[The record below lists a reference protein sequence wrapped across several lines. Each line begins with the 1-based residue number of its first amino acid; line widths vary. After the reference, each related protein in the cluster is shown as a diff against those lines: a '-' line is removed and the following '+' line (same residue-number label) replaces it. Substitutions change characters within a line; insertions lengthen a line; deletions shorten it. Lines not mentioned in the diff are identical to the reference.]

1 MLNKVSGKKRYR
13 KAQRRIAKLMGRS
26 DQERLNRNPDYKSAR
41 DKMLFLRV
49 DRAED
54 VIPQHSACR
63 RVERWRRDCLL
74 CAAHA
79 REVLQPK
86 RQEFRSVLN
95 LEQDLLLG
103 VYLRCTFAHYGI
115 AACNSA
121 STESST
127 SCQLAS
133 PA

>member
-1 MLNKVSGKKRYR
+1 MSSVVYAGMDLGNVCS
-13 KAQRRIAKLMGRS
+13 AQVVGRS
-26 DQERLNRNPDYKSAR
+26 VNEFAVEAMRAAGRPGTVPVSAW
-41 DKMLFLRV
+41 MPP
-49 DRAED
+49 ED
-54 VIPQHSACR
+54 VRVRPGALIVPAPIPQHSVCR

-103 VYLRCTFAHYGI
+103 VYLR
-115 AACNSA
+115 
-121 STESST
+121 
-127 SCQLAS
+127 
-133 PA
+133 